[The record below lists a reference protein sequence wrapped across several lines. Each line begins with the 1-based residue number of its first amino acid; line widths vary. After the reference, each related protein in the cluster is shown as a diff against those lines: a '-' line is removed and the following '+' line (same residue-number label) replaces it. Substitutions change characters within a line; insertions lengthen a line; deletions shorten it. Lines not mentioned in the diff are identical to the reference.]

1 MTLTQITPFVP
12 CTSLAAQIGFF
23 CDTLGFTAGFQS
35 EFYAFVHRDGVAV
48 RLVQVSD
55 EVDLKHPERQ
65 GSFYIDVD
73 GIDAVYAAMK
83 PALDKLPEG
92 RVRAPFNQPYD
103 QREFHVFDEDC
114 TLIFF
119 GEAIASNTK

>member
-55 EVDLKHPERQ
+55 EVD
-65 GSFYIDVD
+65 
-73 GIDAVYAAMK
+73 AVYAAMK